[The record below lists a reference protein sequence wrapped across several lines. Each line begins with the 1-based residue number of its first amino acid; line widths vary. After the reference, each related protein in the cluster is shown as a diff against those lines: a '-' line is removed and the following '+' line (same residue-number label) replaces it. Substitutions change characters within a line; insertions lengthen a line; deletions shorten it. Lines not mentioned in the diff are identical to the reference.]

1 MNRQGQSVKG
11 EIMAETSAVAME
23 KLRESGVMVTDI
35 EQKKEKKKS
44 SFGSKKVSTED
55 VAIFSRQMATM
66 ISAGIPVTQCLRA
79 LSGQTSNKT
88 LSAAITDITEN
99 IEGGTSLS
107 DAFGSHRAI
116 FGDLYIS
123 MLAAG
128 EVGGILEKTLLA
140 LANQLQKD
148 KQLKSAV
155 KSATTYPKMVGSFA
169 IVITIVM
176 LIVMVPIFQG
186 MIPSTTKLNPITA
199 FVFAL
204 SGSIRSS
211 WYVYIV
217 VIIAAVLAIRFLIK
231 TPVAHGIWEA
241 NKMKLPLVGE
251 LISKTIL
258 ARFCRTLA
266 TLLNGGVTAVQALE
280 SAGPTSGSD
289 LIAKAVTDAIAEI
302 EDGKSISNSLEK
314 SNLFPP
320 MLISMV
326 AIGEDSGTLPL
337 LLDKV
342 AEFYEDDVQAISANL
357 GSILE
362 PIMLVMLGTVVGG
375 MVIALYLPV
384 FTATTSSGG

>member
-1 MNRQGQSVKG
+1 MNKAGQSVKG
-11 EIMAETSAVAME
+11 EIMADSSSAAME

-35 EQKKEKKKS
+35 EEKKEKKKS

-55 VAIFSRQMATM
+55 IAIFSRQMATM

-79 LSGQTSNKT
+79 LSGQTANKT

-99 IEGGTSLS
+99 IEGGMSLS
-107 DAFGSHRAI
+107 DAFGAHRNI

-155 KSATTYPKMVGSFA
+155 KSATTYPKMVGGFA
-169 IVITIVM
+169 IVIMIVM

>member
-1 MNRQGQSVKG
+1 
-11 EIMAETSAVAME
+11 
-23 KLRESGVMVTDI
+23 MVTDI

-176 LIVMVPIFQG
+176 LIVMVPTFQK
-186 MIPSTTKLNPITA
+186 MIPATADINPITA

-204 SGSIRSS
+204 SGSIRTR
-211 WYVYIV
+211 WYIYIV
-217 VIIAAVLAIRFLIK
+217 AIIAAVFIIKFIIK

-241 NKMKLPLVGE
+241 NKMKLPLIGE

-289 LIAKAVTDAIAEI
+289 LIAKAITEAIADI
-302 EDGKSISNSLEK
+302 EDGKSIHESIEK
-314 SNLFPP
+314 SHLFPP
-320 MLISMV
+320 MLVSMV

-362 PIMLVMLGTVVGG
+362 PIMLVMLGTIVGG

-384 FTATTSSGG
+384 FQATTAGS